1 MNRLVWTLLAGVL
14 VLGAY
19 YVHLHRSRDAIVYV
33 MVGVGAGIGCAVAG
47 SFIHDALV
55 AGTRRHG

>member
-1 MNRLVWTLLAGVL
+1 MNRLLWMLLAAVL
-14 VLGAY
+14 LLGAY

-47 SFIHDALV
+47 SFLRQALV
-55 AGTRRHG
+55 SGTRRHG